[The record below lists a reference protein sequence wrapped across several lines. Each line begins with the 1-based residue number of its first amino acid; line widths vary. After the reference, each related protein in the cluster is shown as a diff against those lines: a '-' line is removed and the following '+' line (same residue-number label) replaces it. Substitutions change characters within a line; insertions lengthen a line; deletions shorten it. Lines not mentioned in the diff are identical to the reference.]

1 MLFQVYLENL
11 LSKAPDSHRSLW
23 LLEACFQPWSSW
35 EPSLSGNVLCTQ
47 ISQIGKIILQSP
59 GCASIYDLPSTPAE
73 VYLMILMNMLSL
85 PFRLILFLWLSS
97 KWNWRNQGNMGWF
110 ESGSG
115 SRIKGHFT
123 IVIGQ
128 ERLWSSFCF
137 FCFSFLCVSFLS
149 FLFFSSCSL
158 LNFSKDCVF
167 WVHHPL
173 SDLYPFLANS
183 LSLEIGNH
191 GKWSNINS
199 CISPQYSRLA
209 ILHHYIKTKISLAC
223 GLPISALF
231 STNPQGL
238 KGMTR
243 T

>member
-1 MLFQVYLENL
+1 LLFQVYLENL

-59 GCASIYDLPSTPAE
+59 GCASIYDLPFAPAE
-73 VYLMILMNMLSL
+73 VYLMILMNILSL

-97 KWNWRNQGNMGWF
+97 KWSWRNQGNMGWF

-115 SRIKGHFT
+115 SRIM
-123 IVIGQ
+123 V
-128 ERLWSSFCF
+128 SFHDSDWTRKALIFFLF

-149 FLFFSSCSL
+149 FLFFSLCCL

-173 SDLYPFLANS
+173 YPFLANS
-183 LSLEIGNH
+183 VSWDWKSWEMIQHQFLYFSSILEIGS
-191 GKWSNINS
+191 WW
-199 CISPQYSRLA
+199 
-209 ILHHYIKTKISLAC
+209 
-223 GLPISALF
+223 LF
-231 STNPQGL
+231 FIII
-238 KGMTR
+238 
-243 T
+243 